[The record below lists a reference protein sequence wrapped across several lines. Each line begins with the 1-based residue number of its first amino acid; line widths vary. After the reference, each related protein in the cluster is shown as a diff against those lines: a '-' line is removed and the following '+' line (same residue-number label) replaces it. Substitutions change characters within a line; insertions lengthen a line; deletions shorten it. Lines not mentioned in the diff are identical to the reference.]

1 MATRKKGLGKGLSAL
16 IPDDPIEE
24 LLKIEDEDKN
34 ERIANINISLIKP
47 NENQPRKE
55 FDEESLLELS
65 QSIKTY
71 GIIQPIIV
79 RKLEKTYEIVAG
91 ERRWRA
97 SKKAGLREIPCII
110 KNMEELDSIKIALI
124 ENLQRQDLNP
134 IEEAEAFEELMKNH
148 GFTQEEVAK
157 VVGKSRSYI
166 ANTIRLLKLDEN
178 TINHIEEGRISSG
191 HGRALLSIDNP
202 NEREN
207 ITKEI
212 IDKKL
217 NVRDTEKMA
226 KEIKEVKK
234 EKTSMDNVFSNTF
247 LEDTIISDAEER
259 LMQHFGTKVQISKG
273 KNKGKIEIEYY
284 GDEDLNRILEIIIG
298 EE

>member
-97 SKKAGLREIPCII
+97 SKKAGLKEIPCII

-234 EKTSMDNVFSNTF
+234 EKTSMDNVFANTF

>member
-34 ERIANINISLIKP
+34 EKIVNIDISLIKP

-79 RKLEKTYEIVAG
+79 RKLGENYEIVAG

-97 SKKAGLREIPCII
+97 SKKAGLKEIPCII
-110 KNMEELDSIKIALI
+110 KDMKELDSIKIALI

-148 GFTQEEVAK
+148 RFTQEEVAK
-157 VVGKSRSYI
+157 IVGKSRSYI
-166 ANTIRLLKLDEN
+166 ANTIRLLKLDEK
-178 TINHIEEGRISSG
+178 TMNHIEEGRISSG
-191 HGRALLSIDNP
+191 HGRALLSIENP
-202 NEREN
+202 KEREN
-207 ITKEI
+207 IAKEI

-217 NVRDTEKMA
+217 NVRDTEKIA

-234 EKTSMDNVFSNTF
+234 EKTSTDNVFSNTF

-259 LMQHFGTKVQISKG
+259 LMQYFGTKVQISKG

-284 GDEDLNRILEIIIG
+284 GDEDLNRILEIMIG

>member
-1 MATRKKGLGKGLSAL
+1 MATKKKGLGKGLSAL

-24 LLKIEDEDKN
+24 ILKIEDEDKD
-34 ERIANINISLIKP
+34 ERIVNINISLIKP

-55 FDEESLLELS
+55 FDEELLLELS

-71 GIIQPIIV
+71 GVIQPIIV
-79 RKLEKTYEIVAG
+79 RKLEKNYEIVAG

-97 SKKAGLREIPCII
+97 AKKAGLKEIPCIV
-110 KNMEELDSIKIALI
+110 KDMKELDSIKIALI

-157 VVGKSRSYI
+157 IVGKSRSYI
-166 ANTIRLLKLDEN
+166 ANTIRLLKLDDK
-178 TINHIEEGRISSG
+178 TISQIEEGKISSG
-191 HGRALLSIDNP
+191 HGRALLSIDNLK
-202 NEREN
+202 EREN

-217 NVRDTEKMA
+217 NVRDTERMA
-226 KEIKEVKK
+226 KEIKREKK
-234 EKTSMDNVFSNTF
+234 STDNVSSNTF
-247 LEDTIISDAEER
+247 LEDTIISDIEER
-259 LMQHFGTKVQISKG
+259 LIQYFGTKVQISKG

-284 GDEDLNRILEIIIG
+284 GDEDLNRIIEIMMG
-298 EE
+298 E

>member
-1 MATRKKGLGKGLSAL
+1 VATRKKGLGKGLSAL

-34 ERIANINISLIKP
+34 EKIVNIDISLIKP

-79 RKLEKTYEIVAG
+79 RKLEKNYEIVAG

-97 SKKAGLREIPCII
+97 SKKAGLKEIPCII
-110 KNMEELDSIKIALI
+110 KDMKELDSIKIALI

-148 GFTQEEVAK
+148 RFTQEEVAK
-157 VVGKSRSYI
+157 IVGKSRSYI
-166 ANTIRLLKLDEN
+166 ANTIRLLKLDEK
-178 TINHIEEGRISSG
+178 TMNHIEEGRISSG
-191 HGRALLSIDNP
+191 HGRALLSIENP
-202 NEREN
+202 KEREN
-207 ITKEI
+207 IAKEI

-217 NVRDTEKMA
+217 NVRDTEKIA

-234 EKTSMDNVFSNTF
+234 EKTSTDNVFSNTF

-259 LMQHFGTKVQISKG
+259 LMQYFGTKVQISKG

-284 GDEDLNRILEIIIG
+284 GDEDLNRILEIMIG

>member
-34 ERIANINISLIKP
+34 ERIVNINISLIKP

-79 RKLEKTYEIVAG
+79 RKLGENYEIVAG

-97 SKKAGLREIPCII
+97 SKKAGLKEIPCII
-110 KNMEELDSIKIALI
+110 KDMKELDSIKIALI

-148 GFTQEEVAK
+148 RFTQEEVAK
-157 VVGKSRSYI
+157 IVGKSRSYI
-166 ANTIRLLKLDEN
+166 ANTIRLLKLDEK
-178 TINHIEEGRISSG
+178 TMNHIEEGRISSG
-191 HGRALLSIDNP
+191 HGRALLSIENP
-202 NEREN
+202 KEREN
-207 ITKEI
+207 IAKEI

-217 NVRDTEKMA
+217 NVRDTEKIA

-234 EKTSMDNVFSNTF
+234 EKTSTDNVFSNTF

-259 LMQHFGTKVQISKG
+259 LMQYFGTKVQISKG

-284 GDEDLNRILEIIIG
+284 GDEDLNRILEIMIG